1 MAAFKAN
8 LINVMVLIVMSVWG
22 YLAAETTSLTALI
35 PAAFALFLLLC
46 APGVKSENKLISHI
60 AVLLT
65 LLLLIALF
73 MPLSSAIARGDLMAM
88 LRVGLML
95 LTAGVAQFCECM

>member
-1 MAAFKAN
+1 M
-8 LINVMVLIVMSVWG
+8 
-22 YLAAETTSLTALI
+22 
-35 PAAFALFLLLC
+35 
-46 APGVKSENKLISHI
+46 KSENKLISHI

-73 MPLSSAIARGDLMAM
+73 MPLSSAIGRGDLMAM

-95 LTAGVAQFCECM
+95 LTTGVALLFFIKSFIDVRRKRKLNQM